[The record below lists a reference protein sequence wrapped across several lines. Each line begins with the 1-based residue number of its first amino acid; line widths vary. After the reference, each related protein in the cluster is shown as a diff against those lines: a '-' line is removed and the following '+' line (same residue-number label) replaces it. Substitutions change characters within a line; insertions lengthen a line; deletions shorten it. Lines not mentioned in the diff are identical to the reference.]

1 MRIGLKNNRK
11 IDIGCF
17 LLLKTNIKSKCFI
30 VNFQYL
36 TKLTAIIFSRNF
48 RFDE

>member
-17 LLLKTNIKSKCFI
+17 LLLKTYIKSKYFI

-36 TKLTAIIFSRNF
+36 TWLTTMVFSRSF